1 MRSWFRHFGFKA
13 AAAACVAVALLSPAA
28 SRADE
33 LPNLITVVCGYPP
46 GSGADITVRFFAEK
60 LKEMSGKTVIVE
72 NRPGAL
78 TTIAAAKV
86 SQSKP
91 DGSTVFITAGTFSS
105 APPLFKKL
113 PFNPA
118 KDFTP
123 VTTIAKVA
131 FVVAVGSKSPIKNI
145 AELIAY
151 LKSKGDTA
159 SFGYSSPFSLGA
171 TELFKSMAGLTP
183 RAVAYQNSQDLQRE
197 LLSGYLDFVIQD
209 ASFTLGQISAGAL
222 RGVAVTTEQRSALLP
237 DLPSLAEAGLKGYDL
252 PAWWGVWLPPGATP
266 ELVARFQTMFNAML
280 TRDDT
285 KAFMAKLG
293 LEPFPGSSGELAK
306 FQAAQIERWTMIT
319 KLAKI
324 IPQ

>member
-1 MRSWFRHFGFKA
+1 MRSRL
-13 AAAACVAVALLSPAA
+13 ALLAAIIIATTMSLVSSLA

-33 LPNLITVVCGYPP
+33 LPSLITVICGYPA
-46 GSGADITVRFFAEK
+46 GSGADVTVRFFAEK
-60 LKEMSGKTVIVE
+60 LKELSGKTVIVE

-86 SQSKP
+86 AQSKP

-113 PFNPA
+113 PFDPA

-131 FVVAVGSKSPIKNI
+131 FVLAVGKNSPIKDSG
-145 AELIAY
+145 ELIRT
-151 LKSKGDTA
+151 LKVKGEA
-159 SFGYSSPFSLGA
+159 AAFGYSSPFSLGA
-171 TELFKSMAGLTP
+171 TELFKSMAGLSP

-209 ASFTLGQISAGAL
+209 ASFALGQISAGSL
-222 RGVAVTTEQRSALLP
+222 RGLAVTTAERSTLLP
-237 DLPSLAEAGLKGYDL
+237 DLPTLAETGLKGYDL
-252 PAWWGVWLPPGATP
+252 PAWWGVWLPAGAKP
-266 ELVARFQTMFNAML
+266 ELIEQMQTLFNSML
-280 TRDDT
+280 TREDT
-285 KAFMAKLG
+285 LMFMSRLG
-293 LEPFPGSSGELAK
+293 LEPFPGSSKALEQ

-324 IPQ
+324 EPQ